1 MSFLGEA
8 IRLMGVLLRHPAT
21 QAIAKHA
28 LRVATREL
36 VHHIQVHTRGRTT
49 RIHYS

>member
-1 MSFLGEA
+1 MTYLGEA
-8 IRLMGVLLRHPAT
+8 IRLMGIILRHPAT

-28 LRVATREL
+28 LRAATREL
-36 VHHIQVHTRGRTT
+36 VHHIQVHTRGRKT